1 MEFIAELA
9 EHSPIIIQNSSDPL
23 SRKNLDVRP
32 YDHTTVQGATLTCEV
47 NYTVG
52 TPTPQLCSIVQWSV
66 QWALSRTTQVL
77 VLARAGC
84 FALETCGEKNASST
98 FRLG

>member
-32 YDHTTVQGATLTCEV
+32 YDHTTVQGATLTCKV

-77 VLARAGC
+77 VLARVGC
-84 FALETCGEKNASST
+84 FALETCGEKKCKLH
-98 FRLG
+98 F

>member
-23 SRKNLDVRP
+23 SRKNLDVP
-32 YDHTTVQGATLTCEV
+32 LYDHTTVQGATLTCEV

-66 QWALSRTTQVL
+66 QWALSRMTQVL

-84 FALETCGEKNASST
+84 FALETCGEKKCKLH
-98 FRLG
+98 F